1 MSAAK
6 GKVQGELPTK
16 PDAKDQAA
24 MREAEGLSGAKFDQA
39 YMRNQIQDH
48 VKTVELFQREAK
60 DGKDE
65 ELRKLAEQTL
75 PMLQDHLKMARQT
88 GSEVGV
94 RG

>member
-1 MSAAK
+1 
-6 GKVQGELPTK
+6 
-16 PDAKDQAA
+16 